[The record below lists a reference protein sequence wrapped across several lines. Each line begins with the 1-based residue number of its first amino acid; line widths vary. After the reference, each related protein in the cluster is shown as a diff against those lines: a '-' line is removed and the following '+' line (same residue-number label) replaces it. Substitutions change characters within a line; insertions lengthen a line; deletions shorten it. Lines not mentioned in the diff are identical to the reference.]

1 MSKSC
6 IDCCGELPPRRP
18 GPGRPKLR
26 CLQCKE
32 DLERTRRRDRYREKH
47 PGWEERR
54 AAVNET
60 QSEFRK
66 AEKQKAKEAKE
77 NLTTV
82 TPSDL
87 SGAQRA
93 LDGAKL
99 MKDGSADKGT
109 SSKHQTSL
117 EQASVN
123 DARNQ
128 GALEADTT
136 AAVEREKAERL
147 KKSVKVEPALR
158 VRERSSLETEPTVDP
173 NGRAEEFEVLIPIPE
188 RPGRAR
194 VYKPLVLVG
203 DQRVAT
209 DKPAVLP
216 GYEPIWKSLLYTD
229 PLASWNDHGYGGWA
243 VDSNAGGFVEDERGG
258 IHYRSEAKGSAGFL
272 AIEAASGD
280 AIKAIAKVR
289 GKQKPRPEDA
299 ETLVRYLTGLLEP
312 WERKRFGDTV
322 HRLEGGEIRDANG
335 RPILRRTQP
344 IGNPSNMAD
353 AIVDLALKE
362 QAA

>member
-1 MSKSC
+1 MARRLGPSHREVLNACYPQWSGVAPS
-6 IDCCGELPPRRP
+6 GEDGGHPLSPACMRGQPP
-18 GPGRPKLR
+18 
-26 CLQCKE
+26 
-32 DLERTRRRDRYREKH
+32 H
-47 PGWEERR
+47 PR
-54 AAVNET
+54 VVP
-60 QSEFRK
+60 EF
-66 AEKQKAKEAKE
+66 
-77 NLTTV
+77 
-82 TPSDL
+82 
-87 SGAQRA
+87 QR
-93 LDGAKL
+93 
-99 MKDGSADKGT
+99 
-109 SSKHQTSL
+109 SSRG
-117 EQASVN
+117 E
-123 DARNQ
+123 
-128 GALEADTT
+128 
-136 AAVEREKAERL
+136 
-147 KKSVKVEPALR
+147 VEPALR

-216 GYEPIWKSLLYTD
+216 GYEPIWKSLLYMD